1 MIRIAYVINYIVK
14 NGPSSVVLNII
25 NNLDREKYDVS
36 LITLFSGNNP
46 EVIEYLK
53 SNGVSVYECA
63 TLSRMKCLLGQCK
76 EFDDTVKKG
85 HYDILHT
92 HGLIPDIVSSRLN
105 TPVRKITTIHNNMYE
120 DYLDTYGYAKS
131 RIFIALHMAALKKL
145 DECVCCSKS
154 KLFEPEMFTNG
165 VTSTYEESE
174 MLKQVFGA
182 FEGFVCNKLY
192 RKSLLQTKSIR
203 LEQSIAV
210 CEDLLFNVIYLLNCK
225 KAVYNCGQ
233 KYFYRQIEN
242 SASNRLD
249 NPKWFDAMKA
259 YQQIIRLVKD
269 YPVVYRLAAFQY
281 AMFLCAA
288 KYRIRFI
295 EDSNGEIKRKVDEEW
310 KRLRPEW
317 ESFNAKQRL
326 KLYVFS
332 IAPKTVIKYQRR
344 ML

>member
-1 MIRIAYVINYIVK
+1 MKKVSVIVPAYNA
-14 NGPSSVVLNII
+14 
-25 NNLDREKYDVS
+25 EKYLEACLDSICEQTYPVLEILVVDDGS
-36 LITLFSGNNP
+36 KDLTASIIRSRAEQDARIIPYYNENH
-46 EVIEYLK
+46 
-53 SNGVSVYECA
+53 GVSY
-63 TLSRMKCLLGQCK
+63 SRNFGLEHCTG
-76 EFDDTVKKG
+76 EYVTFVDADDLVA
-85 HYDILHT
+85 
-92 HGLIPDIVSSRLN
+92 PD
-105 TPVRKITTIHNNMYE
+105 
-120 DYLDTYGYAKS
+120 
-131 RIFIALHMAALKKL
+131 FIAQMIHDLEEADA
-145 DECVCCSKS
+145 DIAVIGVAKS

-210 CEDLLFNVIYLLNCK
+210 YEDLLFNVIYLLNCK

-288 KYRIRFI
+288 KYRIHFI

>member
-1 MIRIAYVINYIVK
+1 MKKVSVIVPAYNA
-14 NGPSSVVLNII
+14 
-25 NNLDREKYDVS
+25 EKYLEACLDSICEQTYPVLEILVVDDGS
-36 LITLFSGNNP
+36 KDLTASIIRSRAEQDARIIPYYNENH
-46 EVIEYLK
+46 
-53 SNGVSVYECA
+53 GVSY
-63 TLSRMKCLLGQCK
+63 SRNFGLEHCTG
-76 EFDDTVKKG
+76 EYVTFVDADDLVA
-85 HYDILHT
+85 
-92 HGLIPDIVSSRLN
+92 PD
-105 TPVRKITTIHNNMYE
+105 
-120 DYLDTYGYAKS
+120 
-131 RIFIALHMAALKKL
+131 FIAQMIHDLEDADA
-145 DECVCCSKS
+145 DIAVIGVAKS

-288 KYRIRFI
+288 KYRIHFI

>member
-1 MIRIAYVINYIVK
+1 MKKVSVIVPAYNA
-14 NGPSSVVLNII
+14 
-25 NNLDREKYDVS
+25 EKYLEACLDSICEQTYPVLEILVVNDGS
-36 LITLFSGNNP
+36 KDLTASIIRSRAEQDARIIPYYNENH
-46 EVIEYLK
+46 
-53 SNGVSVYECA
+53 GVSY
-63 TLSRMKCLLGQCK
+63 SRNFGLEHCTG
-76 EFDDTVKKG
+76 EYVTFVDADDLVA
-85 HYDILHT
+85 
-92 HGLIPDIVSSRLN
+92 PD
-105 TPVRKITTIHNNMYE
+105 
-120 DYLDTYGYAKS
+120 
-131 RIFIALHMAALKKL
+131 FIAQMIHDLEEADA
-145 DECVCCSKS
+145 DIAVIGVAKS

>member
-1 MIRIAYVINYIVK
+1 MKKVSVIVPAYNA
-14 NGPSSVVLNII
+14 
-25 NNLDREKYDVS
+25 EKYLEACLDSICEQTYPVLEILVVDDGS
-36 LITLFSGNNP
+36 KDLTASIIRSRAEQDARIIPYYNENH
-46 EVIEYLK
+46 
-53 SNGVSVYECA
+53 GVSY
-63 TLSRMKCLLGQCK
+63 SRNFGLEHCTG
-76 EFDDTVKKG
+76 EYVTFVDADDLVA
-85 HYDILHT
+85 
-92 HGLIPDIVSSRLN
+92 PD
-105 TPVRKITTIHNNMYE
+105 
-120 DYLDTYGYAKS
+120 
-131 RIFIALHMAALKKL
+131 FIAQMIHDLEEADA
-145 DECVCCSKS
+145 DIAVIGVAKS

-259 YQQIIRLVKD
+259 YQKIIRLVKD

-332 IAPKTVIKYQRR
+332 IAPKTVIKYQQR

>member
-1 MIRIAYVINYIVK
+1 MKKVSVIVPAYNA
-14 NGPSSVVLNII
+14 
-25 NNLDREKYDVS
+25 EKYLEACLDSICEQTYPVLEILVVDDGS
-36 LITLFSGNNP
+36 KDLTASIIRSRAEQDARIIPYYNENH
-46 EVIEYLK
+46 
-53 SNGVSVYECA
+53 GVSY
-63 TLSRMKCLLGQCK
+63 SRNFGLEHCTG
-76 EFDDTVKKG
+76 EYVTFVDADDLVA
-85 HYDILHT
+85 
-92 HGLIPDIVSSRLN
+92 PD
-105 TPVRKITTIHNNMYE
+105 
-120 DYLDTYGYAKS
+120 
-131 RIFIALHMAALKKL
+131 FIAQMIHDLEEADA
-145 DECVCCSKS
+145 DIAVIGVAKS

-259 YQQIIRLVKD
+259 YQKIIRLVKD

-295 EDSNGEIKRKVDEEW
+295 EDSNGEIKWKVDEEW

>member
-1 MIRIAYVINYIVK
+1 MKKVSVIVPAYNA
-14 NGPSSVVLNII
+14 
-25 NNLDREKYDVS
+25 EKYLEACLDSICEQTYPVLEILVVDDGS
-36 LITLFSGNNP
+36 KDLTASIIRSRAEQDARIIPYYNENH
-46 EVIEYLK
+46 
-53 SNGVSVYECA
+53 GVSY
-63 TLSRMKCLLGQCK
+63 SRNFGLEHCTG
-76 EFDDTVKKG
+76 EYVTFVDADDLVA
-85 HYDILHT
+85 
-92 HGLIPDIVSSRLN
+92 PD
-105 TPVRKITTIHNNMYE
+105 
-120 DYLDTYGYAKS
+120 
-131 RIFIALHMAALKKL
+131 FIAQMIHDLEEADA
-145 DECVCCSKS
+145 DIAVIGVAKS

-269 YPVVYRLAAFQY
+269 YPVVYRLVAFQY

>member
-1 MIRIAYVINYIVK
+1 MKKVSVIVPAYNA
-14 NGPSSVVLNII
+14 
-25 NNLDREKYDVS
+25 EKYLEACLDSICEQTYPVLEILVVDDGS
-36 LITLFSGNNP
+36 RDLTASIIRSRAEQDARIIPYYNENH
-46 EVIEYLK
+46 
-53 SNGVSVYECA
+53 GVSY
-63 TLSRMKCLLGQCK
+63 SRNFGLEHCTG
-76 EFDDTVKKG
+76 EYVTFVDADDLVA
-85 HYDILHT
+85 
-92 HGLIPDIVSSRLN
+92 PD
-105 TPVRKITTIHNNMYE
+105 
-120 DYLDTYGYAKS
+120 
-131 RIFIALHMAALKKL
+131 FIAQMIHDLEEADA
-145 DECVCCSKS
+145 DIAVIGVAKS

>member
-1 MIRIAYVINYIVK
+1 MKKVSVIVPAYNA
-14 NGPSSVVLNII
+14 
-25 NNLDREKYDVS
+25 EKYLEACLDSICEQTYPVLEILVVDDGS
-36 LITLFSGNNP
+36 KDLTASIIRSRAEQDARIIPYYNENH
-46 EVIEYLK
+46 
-53 SNGVSVYECA
+53 GVSY
-63 TLSRMKCLLGQCK
+63 SRNFGLEHCTG
-76 EFDDTVKKG
+76 EYVTFVDADDLVA
-85 HYDILHT
+85 
-92 HGLIPDIVSSRLN
+92 PD
-105 TPVRKITTIHNNMYE
+105 
-120 DYLDTYGYAKS
+120 
-131 RIFIALHMAALKKL
+131 FIAQMIHDLEEADA
-145 DECVCCSKS
+145 DIAVIGVAKS

-295 EDSNGEIKRKVDEEW
+295 EDSNGEIKRNVDEEW

>member
-1 MIRIAYVINYIVK
+1 MKKVSVIVPAYNA
-14 NGPSSVVLNII
+14 
-25 NNLDREKYDVS
+25 EKY
-36 LITLFSGNNP
+36 
-46 EVIEYLK
+46 IEACLDSICEQTYPVLEILVVDDGSK
-53 SNGVSVYECA
+53 DLTASIIRSRAEQDARIIPYYNENHGVSY
-63 TLSRMKCLLGQCK
+63 SRNFGLEHCTG
-76 EFDDTVKKG
+76 EYVTFVDADDLVA
-85 HYDILHT
+85 
-92 HGLIPDIVSSRLN
+92 PD
-105 TPVRKITTIHNNMYE
+105 
-120 DYLDTYGYAKS
+120 
-131 RIFIALHMAALKKL
+131 FIAQMIHDLEEADA
-145 DECVCCSKS
+145 DIAVIGVAKS

-281 AMFLCAA
+281 AIFLCAA

>member
-1 MIRIAYVINYIVK
+1 MKKVSVIVPAYNA
-14 NGPSSVVLNII
+14 
-25 NNLDREKYDVS
+25 EKYLEACLDSICEQTYPVLEILVVDDGS
-36 LITLFSGNNP
+36 RDLTASIIRSRAEQDARIIPYYNENH
-46 EVIEYLK
+46 
-53 SNGVSVYECA
+53 GVSY
-63 TLSRMKCLLGQCK
+63 SRNFGLEHCTG
-76 EFDDTVKKG
+76 EYVTFVDADDLVA
-85 HYDILHT
+85 
-92 HGLIPDIVSSRLN
+92 PD
-105 TPVRKITTIHNNMYE
+105 
-120 DYLDTYGYAKS
+120 
-131 RIFIALHMAALKKL
+131 FIAQMIHDLEEADA
-145 DECVCCSKS
+145 DIAVIGVAKS

-210 CEDLLFNVIYLLNCK
+210 CEDMLFNVIYLLNCK

>member
-1 MIRIAYVINYIVK
+1 MKKVSVIVPAYNA
-14 NGPSSVVLNII
+14 
-25 NNLDREKYDVS
+25 EKYLEACLDSICEQTYPVLEILVVDDGS
-36 LITLFSGNNP
+36 KDLTASIIRSRAEQDARIIPYYNENH
-46 EVIEYLK
+46 
-53 SNGVSVYECA
+53 GVSY
-63 TLSRMKCLLGQCK
+63 SRNFGLEHCTG
-76 EFDDTVKKG
+76 EYVTFVDADDLVA
-85 HYDILHT
+85 
-92 HGLIPDIVSSRLN
+92 PD
-105 TPVRKITTIHNNMYE
+105 
-120 DYLDTYGYAKS
+120 
-131 RIFIALHMAALKKL
+131 FIAQMIHDLEEADA
-145 DECVCCSKS
+145 DIAVIGVAKS

-295 EDSNGEIKRKVDEEW
+295 EDSNGEIKRRVDEEW

>member
-1 MIRIAYVINYIVK
+1 MKKVSVIVPAYNA
-14 NGPSSVVLNII
+14 
-25 NNLDREKYDVS
+25 EKYLEACLDSICEQTYPVLEILVVDDGS
-36 LITLFSGNNP
+36 KDLTASIIRSRAEQDARIIPYYNENH
-46 EVIEYLK
+46 
-53 SNGVSVYECA
+53 GVSY
-63 TLSRMKCLLGQCK
+63 SRNFGLEHCTG
-76 EFDDTVKKG
+76 EYVTFVDADDLVA
-85 HYDILHT
+85 
-92 HGLIPDIVSSRLN
+92 PD
-105 TPVRKITTIHNNMYE
+105 
-120 DYLDTYGYAKS
+120 
-131 RIFIALHMAALKKL
+131 FIAQMIHDLEEADA
-145 DECVCCSKS
+145 DIAVIGVAKS

-259 YQQIIRLVKD
+259 YQKIIRLVKD

-288 KYRIRFI
+288 KYRIHFI

>member
-1 MIRIAYVINYIVK
+1 MKKVSVIVPAYNA
-14 NGPSSVVLNII
+14 
-25 NNLDREKYDVS
+25 EKYLEACLDSICEQTYPVLEILVVDDGS
-36 LITLFSGNNP
+36 KDLTASIIRSRAEQDARIIPYYNENH
-46 EVIEYLK
+46 
-53 SNGVSVYECA
+53 GVSY
-63 TLSRMKCLLGQCK
+63 SRNFGLEHCTG
-76 EFDDTVKKG
+76 EYVTFVDADDLVA
-85 HYDILHT
+85 
-92 HGLIPDIVSSRLN
+92 PD
-105 TPVRKITTIHNNMYE
+105 
-120 DYLDTYGYAKS
+120 
-131 RIFIALHMAALKKL
+131 FIAQMIHDLEEADA
-145 DECVCCSKS
+145 DIAVIGVAKS

-295 EDSNGEIKRKVDEEW
+295 EDSNGEIKRRVDEEW

-317 ESFNAKQRL
+317 KSFNAKQRL

>member
-1 MIRIAYVINYIVK
+1 MKKVSVIVPAYNA
-14 NGPSSVVLNII
+14 
-25 NNLDREKYDVS
+25 EKY
-36 LITLFSGNNP
+36 
-46 EVIEYLK
+46 IEACLDSICEQTYPVLEILVVDDGSK
-53 SNGVSVYECA
+53 DLTASIIRSRAEQDARIIPYYNENHGVSY
-63 TLSRMKCLLGQCK
+63 SRNFGLEHCTG
-76 EFDDTVKKG
+76 EYVTFVDADDLVA
-85 HYDILHT
+85 
-92 HGLIPDIVSSRLN
+92 PD
-105 TPVRKITTIHNNMYE
+105 
-120 DYLDTYGYAKS
+120 
-131 RIFIALHMAALKKL
+131 FIAQMIHDLEEADA
-145 DECVCCSKS
+145 DIAVIGVAKS

-344 ML
+344 MLRVQI

>member
-1 MIRIAYVINYIVK
+1 MKKVSVIVPAYNA
-14 NGPSSVVLNII
+14 
-25 NNLDREKYDVS
+25 EKYLEACLDSICEQTYPVLEILVVDDGS
-36 LITLFSGNNP
+36 KDLTASIIRSRAEQDARIIPYYNENH
-46 EVIEYLK
+46 
-53 SNGVSVYECA
+53 GVSY
-63 TLSRMKCLLGQCK
+63 SRNFGLEHCTG
-76 EFDDTVKKG
+76 EYVTFVDADDLVA
-85 HYDILHT
+85 
-92 HGLIPDIVSSRLN
+92 PD
-105 TPVRKITTIHNNMYE
+105 
-120 DYLDTYGYAKS
+120 
-131 RIFIALHMAALKKL
+131 FIAQMIHDLEEADA
-145 DECVCCSKS
+145 DIAVIGVAKS

-242 SASNRLD
+242 SDSNRLD

>member
-1 MIRIAYVINYIVK
+1 MKKVSVIVPAYNA
-14 NGPSSVVLNII
+14 
-25 NNLDREKYDVS
+25 EKY
-36 LITLFSGNNP
+36 
-46 EVIEYLK
+46 IEACLDSICEQTYPVLEILVVDDGSK
-53 SNGVSVYECA
+53 DLTASIIRSRAEQDARIIPYYNENHGVSY
-63 TLSRMKCLLGQCK
+63 SRNFGLEHCTG
-76 EFDDTVKKG
+76 EYVTFVDADDLVA
-85 HYDILHT
+85 
-92 HGLIPDIVSSRLN
+92 PD
-105 TPVRKITTIHNNMYE
+105 
-120 DYLDTYGYAKS
+120 
-131 RIFIALHMAALKKL
+131 FIAQMIHDLEEADA
-145 DECVCCSKS
+145 DIAVIGVAKS

-174 MLKQVFGA
+174 MLKQGFGA
-182 FEGFVCNKLY
+182 FEGFVWNKLY

>member
-1 MIRIAYVINYIVK
+1 MKKVSVIVPAYNA
-14 NGPSSVVLNII
+14 
-25 NNLDREKYDVS
+25 EKYLEACLDSICEQTYPVLEILVVDDGS
-36 LITLFSGNNP
+36 KDLTASIIRSRAEQDARIIPYYNENH
-46 EVIEYLK
+46 
-53 SNGVSVYECA
+53 GVSY
-63 TLSRMKCLLGQCK
+63 SRNFGLEHCTG
-76 EFDDTVKKG
+76 EYVTFVDADDLVA
-85 HYDILHT
+85 
-92 HGLIPDIVSSRLN
+92 PD
-105 TPVRKITTIHNNMYE
+105 
-120 DYLDTYGYAKS
+120 
-131 RIFIALHMAALKKL
+131 FIAQMIHDLEEADA
-145 DECVCCSKS
+145 DIAVIGVAKS

-269 YPVVYRLAAFQY
+269 YPVVYRLAAFHY

-288 KYRIRFI
+288 RYRVHFV
-295 EDSNGEIKRKVDEEW
+295 EDGEGRLRQKIDTEW
-310 KRLRPEW
+310 KKLRPQWKEF
-317 ESFNAKQRL
+317 SIKQRA
-326 KLYVFS
+326 KLCVFS
-332 IAPKTVIKYQRR
+332 VAPRTVIKYQRR

>member
-1 MIRIAYVINYIVK
+1 MKKVSVIVPAYNA
-14 NGPSSVVLNII
+14 
-25 NNLDREKYDVS
+25 EKYLEACLDSICEQTYPVLEILVVDDGS
-36 LITLFSGNNP
+36 KDLTASIIRSRAEQDARIIPYYNENH
-46 EVIEYLK
+46 
-53 SNGVSVYECA
+53 GVSY
-63 TLSRMKCLLGQCK
+63 SRNFGLEHCTG
-76 EFDDTVKKG
+76 EYVTFVDADDLVA
-85 HYDILHT
+85 
-92 HGLIPDIVSSRLN
+92 PD
-105 TPVRKITTIHNNMYE
+105 
-120 DYLDTYGYAKS
+120 
-131 RIFIALHMAALKKL
+131 FIAQMIHDLEEADA
-145 DECVCCSKS
+145 DIAVIGVAKS

-182 FEGFVCNKLY
+182 FEGFVWNKLY

-326 KLYVFS
+326 MLYVFS
-332 IAPKTVIKYQRR
+332 IAPKTVIKYKRR

>member
-1 MIRIAYVINYIVK
+1 MKKVSVIVPAYNA
-14 NGPSSVVLNII
+14 
-25 NNLDREKYDVS
+25 EKYLEACLDSICEQTYPVLEILVVDDGS
-36 LITLFSGNNP
+36 KDLTASIIRSRAEQDARIIPYYNENH
-46 EVIEYLK
+46 
-53 SNGVSVYECA
+53 GVSY
-63 TLSRMKCLLGQCK
+63 SRNFGLEHCTG
-76 EFDDTVKKG
+76 EYVTFVDADDLVA
-85 HYDILHT
+85 
-92 HGLIPDIVSSRLN
+92 PD
-105 TPVRKITTIHNNMYE
+105 
-120 DYLDTYGYAKS
+120 
-131 RIFIALHMAALKKL
+131 FIAQMIHDLEEADADIALIG
-145 DECVCCSKS
+145 VAKS

-295 EDSNGEIKRKVDEEW
+295 EDSNSEIKRKVDEEW

>member
-1 MIRIAYVINYIVK
+1 MKKVSVIVPAYNA
-14 NGPSSVVLNII
+14 
-25 NNLDREKYDVS
+25 EKYLEACLDSICEQTYPVLEILVVDDGS
-36 LITLFSGNNP
+36 KDLTASIIRSRAEQDARIIPYYNENH
-46 EVIEYLK
+46 
-53 SNGVSVYECA
+53 GVSY
-63 TLSRMKCLLGQCK
+63 SRNFGLEHCTG
-76 EFDDTVKKG
+76 EYVTFVDADDLVA
-85 HYDILHT
+85 
-92 HGLIPDIVSSRLN
+92 PD
-105 TPVRKITTIHNNMYE
+105 
-120 DYLDTYGYAKS
+120 
-131 RIFIALHMAALKKL
+131 FIAQMIHDLEEADA
-145 DECVCCSKS
+145 DIAVIGVAKS

-326 KLYVFS
+326 KFYLFS

>member
-1 MIRIAYVINYIVK
+1 MKKVSVIVPAYNA
-14 NGPSSVVLNII
+14 
-25 NNLDREKYDVS
+25 EKYLEACLDSICEQTYPVLEILVVDDGS
-36 LITLFSGNNP
+36 KDLTASIIRSRAEQDARIIPYYNENH
-46 EVIEYLK
+46 
-53 SNGVSVYECA
+53 GVSY
-63 TLSRMKCLLGQCK
+63 SRNFGLEHCTG
-76 EFDDTVKKG
+76 EYVTFVDADDLVA
-85 HYDILHT
+85 
-92 HGLIPDIVSSRLN
+92 PD
-105 TPVRKITTIHNNMYE
+105 
-120 DYLDTYGYAKS
+120 
-131 RIFIALHMAALKKL
+131 FIAQMIHDLEEADA
-145 DECVCCSKS
+145 DIAVIGVAKS

-174 MLKQVFGA
+174 MLKQVLGA

-259 YQQIIRLVKD
+259 YQKIIRLVKD

-288 KYRIRFI
+288 KYRIHFI

>member
-1 MIRIAYVINYIVK
+1 MKKVSVIVPAYNA
-14 NGPSSVVLNII
+14 
-25 NNLDREKYDVS
+25 EKYLEACLDSICEQTYPVLEILVVDDGS
-36 LITLFSGNNP
+36 KDLTASIIRSRAEQDARIIPYYNENH
-46 EVIEYLK
+46 
-53 SNGVSVYECA
+53 GVSY
-63 TLSRMKCLLGQCK
+63 SRNFGLEHCTG
-76 EFDDTVKKG
+76 EYVTFVDADDLVA
-85 HYDILHT
+85 
-92 HGLIPDIVSSRLN
+92 PD
-105 TPVRKITTIHNNMYE
+105 
-120 DYLDTYGYAKS
+120 
-131 RIFIALHMAALKKL
+131 FIAQLIHDLEEADA
-145 DECVCCSKS
+145 DIAVIGVAKS

-259 YQQIIRLVKD
+259 YQKIIRLVKD

-288 KYRIRFI
+288 KYRIHFI

>member
-1 MIRIAYVINYIVK
+1 MKKVSVIVPAYNA
-14 NGPSSVVLNII
+14 
-25 NNLDREKYDVS
+25 EKY
-36 LITLFSGNNP
+36 
-46 EVIEYLK
+46 IEACLDSICEQTYPVLEILVVDDGSK
-53 SNGVSVYECA
+53 DLTASIIRSRAEQDARIIPYYNENHGVSY
-63 TLSRMKCLLGQCK
+63 SRNFGLEHCTG
-76 EFDDTVKKG
+76 EYVTFVDADDLVA
-85 HYDILHT
+85 
-92 HGLIPDIVSSRLN
+92 PD
-105 TPVRKITTIHNNMYE
+105 
-120 DYLDTYGYAKS
+120 
-131 RIFIALHMAALKKL
+131 FIAQMIHDLEEADA
-145 DECVCCSKS
+145 DIAVIGVAKS

-233 KYFYRQIEN
+233 KYFYRHIEN

>member
-1 MIRIAYVINYIVK
+1 MKKVSVIVPAYNA
-14 NGPSSVVLNII
+14 
-25 NNLDREKYDVS
+25 EKY
-36 LITLFSGNNP
+36 
-46 EVIEYLK
+46 IEACLDSICEQTYPVLEILVVDDGSK
-53 SNGVSVYECA
+53 DLTASIIRSRAEQDARIIPYYNENHGVSY
-63 TLSRMKCLLGQCK
+63 SRNFGLEHCTG
-76 EFDDTVKKG
+76 EYVTFVDADDLVA
-85 HYDILHT
+85 
-92 HGLIPDIVSSRLN
+92 PD
-105 TPVRKITTIHNNMYE
+105 
-120 DYLDTYGYAKS
+120 
-131 RIFIALHMAALKKL
+131 FIAQMIHDLEEADA
-145 DECVCCSKS
+145 DIAVIGVAKS

-310 KRLRPEW
+310 KRLRPEL

>member
-1 MIRIAYVINYIVK
+1 MKKVSVIVPAYNA
-14 NGPSSVVLNII
+14 
-25 NNLDREKYDVS
+25 EKYIEACLDSICEQTYPV
-36 LITLFSGNNP
+36 LETLVVDDGSKDLTASIIRSRAEQDARIIPYYNENH
-46 EVIEYLK
+46 
-53 SNGVSVYECA
+53 GVSY
-63 TLSRMKCLLGQCK
+63 SRNFGLEHCTG
-76 EFDDTVKKG
+76 EYVTFVDADDLVA
-85 HYDILHT
+85 
-92 HGLIPDIVSSRLN
+92 PD
-105 TPVRKITTIHNNMYE
+105 
-120 DYLDTYGYAKS
+120 
-131 RIFIALHMAALKKL
+131 FIAQMIHDLEEADA
-145 DECVCCSKS
+145 DIAVIGVAKS

>member
-1 MIRIAYVINYIVK
+1 MKKVSVIVPAYNA
-14 NGPSSVVLNII
+14 
-25 NNLDREKYDVS
+25 EKYLEACLDSICEQTYPVLEILVVDDGS
-36 LITLFSGNNP
+36 KDLTASIIRSRAEQDARIIPYYNENH
-46 EVIEYLK
+46 
-53 SNGVSVYECA
+53 GVSY
-63 TLSRMKCLLGQCK
+63 SRNFGLEHCTG
-76 EFDDTVKKG
+76 EYVTFVDADDLVA
-85 HYDILHT
+85 
-92 HGLIPDIVSSRLN
+92 PD
-105 TPVRKITTIHNNMYE
+105 
-120 DYLDTYGYAKS
+120 
-131 RIFIALHMAALKKL
+131 FIAQMIHDLEEADA
-145 DECVCCSKS
+145 DIAVIGVAKS

-182 FEGFVCNKLY
+182 FEGFVWNKLY

-259 YQQIIRLVKD
+259 YQKIIRLVKD

>member
-1 MIRIAYVINYIVK
+1 MKKVSVIVPAYNA
-14 NGPSSVVLNII
+14 
-25 NNLDREKYDVS
+25 EKYLEACLDSICEQTYPVLEILVVDDGS
-36 LITLFSGNNP
+36 KDLTASIIRSRAEQDARIIPYYNENH
-46 EVIEYLK
+46 
-53 SNGVSVYECA
+53 GVSY
-63 TLSRMKCLLGQCK
+63 SRNFGLEHCTG
-76 EFDDTVKKG
+76 EYVTFVDADDLVA
-85 HYDILHT
+85 
-92 HGLIPDIVSSRLN
+92 PD
-105 TPVRKITTIHNNMYE
+105 
-120 DYLDTYGYAKS
+120 
-131 RIFIALHMAALKKL
+131 FIAQMIHDLEEADA
-145 DECVCCSKS
+145 DIAVIGVAKS

>member
-1 MIRIAYVINYIVK
+1 MKKVSVIVPAYNA
-14 NGPSSVVLNII
+14 
-25 NNLDREKYDVS
+25 EKYLEACLDSICEQTYPVLEILVVDDGS
-36 LITLFSGNNP
+36 KDLTASIIRSCAEQDARIIPYYNENH
-46 EVIEYLK
+46 
-53 SNGVSVYECA
+53 GVSY
-63 TLSRMKCLLGQCK
+63 SRNFGLEHCTG
-76 EFDDTVKKG
+76 EYVTFVDADDLVA
-85 HYDILHT
+85 
-92 HGLIPDIVSSRLN
+92 PD
-105 TPVRKITTIHNNMYE
+105 
-120 DYLDTYGYAKS
+120 
-131 RIFIALHMAALKKL
+131 FIAQMIHDLEEADA
-145 DECVCCSKS
+145 DIAVIGVAKS

-310 KRLRPEW
+310 KRLQPEW

>member
-1 MIRIAYVINYIVK
+1 MKKV
-14 NGPSSVVLNII
+14 SVVVPVYNA
-25 NNLDREKYDVS
+25 EKYLKECLDSICAQTYQALEIVVVDDGSNDSTAAIIRNIAEQDARIVPYYNKNHGVSYSRNFGLDHCTGEYVTFVDSDDLVASDFVAQMVHDLEKTNADIAVIGVDKGKSFQPERFTSGTVS
-36 LITLFSGNNP
+36 L
-46 EVIEYLK
+46 
-53 SNGVSVYECA
+53 
-63 TLSRMKCLLGQCK
+63 
-76 EFDDTVKKG
+76 
-85 HYDILHT
+85 
-92 HGLIPDIVSSRLN
+92 
-105 TPVRKITTIHNNMYE
+105 
-120 DYLDTYGYAKS
+120 
-131 RIFIALHMAALKKL
+131 
-145 DECVCCSKS
+145 
-154 KLFEPEMFTNG
+154 
-165 VTSTYEESE
+165 YEETE
-174 MLKQVFGA
+174 TLKQVFDT
-182 FEGFVCNKLY
+182 FEGFVWNKLY
-192 RKSLLQTKSIR
+192 KKSLLQTKSIR
-203 LEQSIAV
+203 LEQDIAV
-210 CEDLLFNVIYLLNCK
+210 CEDLLFNVRYLLNCK
-225 KAVYNCGQ
+225 KAVYNSGK